1 MPLFRLKIKQEIMAT
16 KRKTKTKERFFSF
29 IPSLQPLSKEEK
41 EELKMRI
48 VVAIRQSVATN

>member
-1 MPLFRLKIKQEIMAT
+1 MAT
-16 KRKTKTKERFFSF
+16 QRDSKKKETLYSF

-48 VVAIRQSVATN
+48 FAAIQQTQALN

>member
-1 MPLFRLKIKQEIMAT
+1 MAT
-16 KRKTKTKERFFSF
+16 KRDSKKKETHYSF

-48 VVAIRQSVATN
+48 FAAIQQTQALN

>member
-1 MPLFRLKIKQEIMAT
+1 MAT
-16 KRKTKTKERFFSF
+16 KGDSKKGKCLYSF

-48 VVAIRQSVATN
+48 FTVIQQTQALN

>member
-1 MPLFRLKIKQEIMAT
+1 MAT
-16 KRKTKTKERFFSF
+16 KRDSKKKETLYSF

-48 VVAIRQSVATN
+48 FTVIQQTQALN

>member
-1 MPLFRLKIKQEIMAT
+1 MAT
-16 KRKTKTKERFFSF
+16 KRDSKKKETLYSF

-48 VVAIRQSVATN
+48 FTAIQQTQALN

>member
-1 MPLFRLKIKQEIMAT
+1 MAT
-16 KRKTKTKERFFSF
+16 KGDSKKGKCLYSF

-48 VVAIRQSVATN
+48 IAAIHQSVALN

>member
-1 MPLFRLKIKQEIMAT
+1 MAT
-16 KRKTKTKERFFSF
+16 KEDSKKKKRLYSF

-48 VVAIRQSVATN
+48 IVAIHQPIALN

>member
-1 MPLFRLKIKQEIMAT
+1 MPLFRPKIKQEIMAT
-16 KRKTKTKERFFSF
+16 KGKTKKKERLYSF

-48 VVAIRQSVATN
+48 IVAIRQSVATN

>member
-1 MPLFRLKIKQEIMAT
+1 MAT

-29 IPSLQPLSKEEK
+29 IPSLQPLSKKEK

>member
-1 MPLFRLKIKQEIMAT
+1 MAT
-16 KRKTKTKERFFSF
+16 KRDSKKEETLYSF

-48 VVAIRQSVATN
+48 IVAIHQPIALN